1 MFQSSLLVDAML
13 NISLLLLGASFTA
26 YSVSYLF
33 EAVGQCIVMSLSSS
47 SNEKLLDLSTMEYRN
62 NWSGNF
68 TQEQKQMASA
78 LSRFAVLF
86 L

>member
-1 MFQSSLLVDAML
+1 M
-13 NISLLLLGASFTA
+13 
-26 YSVSYLF
+26 SYLF

-47 SNEKLLDLSTMEYRN
+47 SDEKLLYLSNMEYRN

>member
-1 MFQSSLLVDAML
+1 M
-13 NISLLLLGASFTA
+13 
-26 YSVSYLF
+26 SYLF

-47 SNEKLLDLSTMEYRN
+47 SDEKLLYLSNMEYRN
-62 NWSGNF
+62 DWSGNF
-68 TQEQKQMASA
+68 TQEQKQMASV

>member
-1 MFQSSLLVDAML
+1 
-13 NISLLLLGASFTA
+13 
-26 YSVSYLF
+26 
-33 EAVGQCIVMSLSSS
+33 MSLSSS
-47 SNEKLLDLSTMEYRN
+47 SDEKLLYLSNMEYRN
-62 NWSGNF
+62 DWSGNF